1 MATCS
6 RYARFKRWD
15 RADKSDC
22 VNSDRQKRSIVSALR
37 SQKEKKKE
45 EKEKFALWLYNC
57 PATLSAVYV
66 LSFQVYRAALFLHGS
81 SGTGALMQAL
91 RIEVSTVTSGK
102 HSAKKVK
109 ESRSLLHFFF
119 SLLPSFLRYARNK
132 SRIFAIWIFARF
144 NSLLSRLLS
153 LFFFFIALEMYET
166 LYCIQWSS
174 I

>member
-1 MATCS
+1 M
-6 RYARFKRWD
+6 
-15 RADKSDC
+15 
-22 VNSDRQKRSIVSALR
+22 RQFWSAEKIHCFRSAFP
-37 SQKEKKKE
+37 KGKKKE

-153 LFFFFIALEMYET
+153 LFFFFFYSFGNVWNVVLYTMIFDIVGLLEVM
-166 LYCIQWSS
+166 LIFNW
-174 I
+174 

>member
-1 MATCS
+1 MQGSKGETGRIKAIASILIGRKDPLFPLCVP
-6 RYARFKRWD
+6 KR
-15 RADKSDC
+15 K
-22 VNSDRQKRSIVSALR
+22 
-37 SQKEKKKE
+37 KKKE

-57 PATLSAVYV
+57 PTTLSAVYV

-102 HSAKKVK
+102 QSAKKVK

-132 SRIFAIWIFARF
+132 SRIFAI
-144 NSLLSRLLS
+144 
-153 LFFFFIALEMYET
+153 
-166 LYCIQWSS
+166 
-174 I
+174 

>member
-1 MATCS
+1 M
-6 RYARFKRWD
+6 
-15 RADKSDC
+15 
-22 VNSDRQKRSIVSALR
+22 RQFWSAEKIHCFRSAFP
-37 SQKEKKKE
+37 KGKKKE

-91 RIEVSTVTSGK
+91 RIEVSAVTSGK
-102 HSAKKVK
+102 QSTKKVK

-119 SLLPSFLRYARNK
+119 FFPLLPSFLWYDRNK

-153 LFFFFIALEMYET
+153 RFFFYTFGNVWNV
-166 LYCIQWSS
+166 LYTVIFDMVGLLGVMLTFNW
-174 I
+174 

>member
-37 SQKEKKKE
+37 SQKEKKRK
-45 EKEKFALWLYNC
+45 KKKSSLSGFIIARLRYPRYTFYRSKFIGPRYFFMVQVVRAHLCKHYESKSPQLRAENSRRKRWK
-57 PATLSAVYV
+57 SHD
-66 LSFQVYRAALFLHGS
+66 LSFIFFFLSFLHS
-81 SGTGALMQAL
+81 YDTLGTNREYLQF
-91 RIEVSTVTSGK
+91 E
-102 HSAKKVK
+102 
-109 ESRSLLHFFF
+109 
-119 SLLPSFLRYARNK
+119 FLRDLIPCYQDYY
-132 SRIFAIWIFARF
+132 
-144 NSLLSRLLS
+144 LY
-153 LFFFFIALEMYET
+153 FFFFIALEMYET

>member
-1 MATCS
+1 M
-6 RYARFKRWD
+6 
-15 RADKSDC
+15 
-22 VNSDRQKRSIVSALR
+22 RQFWSAEKIHCFRSAFP
-37 SQKEKKKE
+37 KGKKKE

-102 HSAKKVK
+102 QSAKKVK

-119 SLLPSFLRYARNK
+119 LSFLHSYDTLGTNREYLQFEFLRDL
-132 SRIFAIWIFARF
+132 IPCYQDYY
-144 NSLLSRLLS
+144 LY
-153 LFFFFIALEMYET
+153 FFFFL
-166 LYCIQWSS
+166 
-174 I
+174 